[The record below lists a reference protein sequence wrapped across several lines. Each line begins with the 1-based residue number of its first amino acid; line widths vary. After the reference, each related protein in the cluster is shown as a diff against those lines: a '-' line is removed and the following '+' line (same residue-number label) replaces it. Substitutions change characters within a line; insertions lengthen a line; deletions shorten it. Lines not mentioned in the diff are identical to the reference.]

1 MELFTKKNDT
11 YVHFMF
17 NDPILS
23 MKIEHILTLYK
34 QQGMFLEIIS
44 ECDSLFSEEA
54 SVLSGLI
61 LRHFHRIVWEIQ
73 QLGLIKLDF
82 AVKNS

>member
-1 MELFTKKNDT
+1 
-11 YVHFMF
+11 
-17 NDPILS
+17 
-23 MKIEHILTLYK
+23 MKIEQILTQYK

-44 ECDSLFSEEA
+44 ECDSLFSEGA

-73 QLGLIKLDF
+73 QFGLIKLDF
-82 AVKNS
+82 AVKSS